1 MPEQG
6 IYKHPYC
13 TDEYPLTLHSDHLVR
28 DVMKLLGPEQV
39 SPHFQSIE
47 EFGKWFNYFFVGL
60 VFTVSMRSH

>member
-1 MPEQG
+1 MPAEG

-39 SPHFQSIE
+39 SPHF
-47 EFGKWFNYFFVGL
+47 
-60 VFTVSMRSH
+60 